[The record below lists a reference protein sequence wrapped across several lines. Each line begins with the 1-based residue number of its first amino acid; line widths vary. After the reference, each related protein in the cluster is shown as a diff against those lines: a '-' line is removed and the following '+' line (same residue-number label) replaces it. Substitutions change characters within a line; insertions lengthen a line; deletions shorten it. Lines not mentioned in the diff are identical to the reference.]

1 MTERYQFV
9 EYNSSKSKVSHLSC
23 GVPQGS
29 NLGPLLFQLYINDLA
44 FVSPKLFAVLFADD
58 SNFFCS
64 GKDLSSVITTVNY
77 ELNFVVDWLNASRMS
92 LNVDKTHFMVFH
104 SKRKKIYSDAK
115 VQIMGQNLS
124 QVEFTKF
131 L

>member
-1 MTERYQFV
+1 M
-9 EYNSSKSKVSHLSC
+9 
-23 GVPQGS
+23 
-29 NLGPLLFQLYINDLA
+29 
-44 FVSPKLFAVLFADD
+44 FAVLFADD

-77 ELNFVVDWLNASRMS
+77 ELNFVVDWLNANRMS

-104 SKRKKIYSDAK
+104 SKRKKFYSDAK

-124 QVEFTKF
+124 QVESTKF
-131 L
+131 LGVYIDSTLSWDNHIAWAPPGDWEVTISHVILKPCQKYIGL